1 MAVVNNASHKNK
13 SIVVFSWLVLLYFLK
28 YTMGSILIQTKKRPR
43 MAHTGNT
50 HLLCKGKYHSKAS
63 LQFDSLVNVSLL
75 ECGKDHKSK
84 PVRLETIHALIL
96 PP

>member
-1 MAVVNNASHKNK
+1 
-13 SIVVFSWLVLLYFLK
+13 
-28 YTMGSILIQTKKRPR
+28 

-84 PVRLETIHALIL
+84 TVRLETSHTLVVPL
-96 PP
+96 QRNCSLL